1 MFQVWPAEGA
11 NYNYSAVIVLH
22 FVFYRMKLLAQKECW
37 YKTNMTSYIYNTS
50 TSQWQNHQ
58 WFPVFFFFGLAHP
71 VEANDVSI
79 LLLHHSNEVLFFK
92 LVVWTEGQ
100 WQKKNDRARL
110 LEIVYVT
117 DQKWCHKA
125 LQFMTLLGNKWCHKV
140 WVSDNVSRVKELII
154 LVKCVAI
161 KAAGY
166 EDYDQLL
173 KQRNRGMLLV
183 CDDYFWSLRK
193 VKMMLIVAC

>member
-1 MFQVWPAEGA
+1 MMKYFMFQVWPAEGA

-100 WQKKNDRARL
+100 WQKKNKKMTELVYWKLYTWLISNDVTRL
-110 LEIVYVT
+110 CSLWPCLETNDVT
-117 DQKWCHKA
+117 RCGLA
-125 LQFMTLLGNKWCHKV
+125 IT
-140 WVSDNVSRVKELII
+140 S
-154 LVKCVAI
+154 VA
-161 KAAGY
+161 
-166 EDYDQLL
+166 
-173 KQRNRGMLLV
+173 
-183 CDDYFWSLRK
+183 
-193 VKMMLIVAC
+193 